1 MEDDVA
7 RFVIDGRD
15 YEVPNVDTLTMGE
28 AIVVYDYSGLGL
40 HELGD
45 NANNPGLI
53 ASFMHIAYQRANP
66 DQTKTD
72 IRKLIE
78 ATSLVEAFEKL
89 AGDDDDSPT
98 VRKTGPSESSPP
110 SSSSS
115 DASSGTGSPNGSDE
129 QADAQ
134 PNTGATKSATLH
146 I

>member
-7 RFVIDGRD
+7 RFVIDGRE
-15 YEVPNVDTLTMGE
+15 YPVPDLDSITMGE
-28 AIVVYDYSGLGL
+28 AIIVYDYSGMGL
-40 HELGD
+40 DQLQD
-45 NANNPGLI
+45 NANHPGLV
-53 ASFMHIAYQRANP
+53 AAFMHIAYQRQNP

-89 AGDDDDSPT
+89 AGDDSPT
-98 VRKTGPSESSPP
+98 VRKTGPSESLPP

-129 QADAQ
+129 QADGQ
-134 PNTGATKSATLH
+134 QNTGATKSATLH